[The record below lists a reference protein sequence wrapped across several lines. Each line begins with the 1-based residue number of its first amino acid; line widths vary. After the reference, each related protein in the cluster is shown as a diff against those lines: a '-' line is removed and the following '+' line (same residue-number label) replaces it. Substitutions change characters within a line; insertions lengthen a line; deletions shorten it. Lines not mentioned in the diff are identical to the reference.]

1 MIPILLYY
9 STHKCISISYGD
21 YRLWFFNSVIS
32 YAHACFSDI
41 KIFFF
46 LKTHAIEKK
55 SKEHTIHRIF
65 GRKILQRIW
74 RNVRKTWTVFIKIC
88 DIQNVQNLLNI
99 MHTLFLRLRKT
110 LVIIFSIIIVVQ
122 FFLAKSYCTVS
133 ALKY

>member
-55 SKEHTIHRIF
+55 KSKEHTIHRIF

-74 RNVRKTWTVFIKIC
+74 RNVWETWTVFIKIC
-88 DIQNVQNLLNI
+88 YIQNIQILQKI
-99 MHTLFLRLRKT
+99 MHDLFQIWLCNNLYYK
-110 LVIIFSIIIVVQ
+110 LFDNKYSSVFPLNLIVQ
-122 FFLAKSYCTVS
+122 SLH
-133 ALKY
+133 